1 MSAKSSNVVIYATSN
16 RRHLVKESFS
26 DRDGDDVHRNDTMQ
40 EIISL
45 SERFG
50 IQITFQKPDKQTYL
64 DIVHHLAAERGVSCD
79 PRELDVL
86 AERFVLNRG
95 GRSARAATQFVDSL
109 VAAKR

>member
-1 MSAKSSNVVIYATSN
+1 MSAKSHNVVIYATSN

-26 DRDGDDVHRNDTMQ
+26 GREGDDVHRNDTMQ

-50 IQITFQKPDKQTYL
+50 IQITFQKPDKATYL
-64 DIVHHLAAERGVSCD
+64 DIVHHLAKERGVEMAEN
-79 PRELDVL
+79 ELDLL

-109 VAAKR
+109 VAAKQ

>member
-1 MSAKSSNVVIYATSN
+1 MSAKARNVVIYATSN

-26 DRDGDDVHRNDTMQ
+26 DREGDEIHRNDTMQ

-64 DIVHHLAAERGVSCD
+64 DIVRHLAMERGVCRD
-79 PRELDVL
+79 AAELELL
-86 AERFVLNRG
+86 AEQFALKRG
-95 GRSARAATQFVDSL
+95 GRSARAASQFIDSL
-109 VAAKR
+109 VAAKQ